1 MNRQLLKD
9 SFGWGFILWLI
20 GYILGIVL
28 FFVLPS
34 SLIGWDIM
42 PIGVVVTLWVL
53 MRRVTVNLLQHFVM
67 LAGAW
72 TVIAVV
78 LDYVFQPIT
87 RRESTNDGEYSA
99 GHRVISGGSPSRR
112 PIAGKSPARRGEG
125 AAAGAATPGMGIWSK
140 Y

>member
-9 SFGWGFILWLI
+9 SLGWGFILWLI

-34 SLIGWDIM
+34 SLIGWAIM

-53 MRRVTVNLLQHFVM
+53 MRRVNANRLHEFAI
-67 LAGAW
+67 LAGVW

-78 LDYVFQPIT
+78 FDYVLIVKAFSPP
-87 RRESTNDGEYSA
+87 DGYYKLDVYLYYVLTFAMPLAVGWWKTSKSSA
-99 GHRVISGGSPSRR
+99 TV
-112 PIAGKSPARRGEG
+112 AAR
-125 AAAGAATPGMGIWSK
+125 
-140 Y
+140 

>member
-34 SLIGWDIM
+34 SLIGWVIM
-42 PIGVVVTLWVL
+42 PIGVVATLWVL
-53 MRRVTVNLLQHFVM
+53 MRRVKVNLLQHFVM
-67 LAGAW
+67 LAGVW

-78 LDYVFQPIT
+78 LDYVFIVK
-87 RRESTNDGEYSA
+87 A
-99 GHRVISGGSPSRR
+99 F
-112 PIAGKSPARRGEG
+112 SPADGYYKLDVYVYYVLTFT
-125 AAAGAATPGMGIWSK
+125 TPLAVGWWKTSRSTRKVMA
-140 Y
+140 

>member
-34 SLIGWDIM
+34 SLIGWVIM

-53 MRRVTVNLLQHFVM
+53 MRRVKVNLLQHCVM
-67 LAGAW
+67 LAGVW

-78 LDYVFQPIT
+78 LDYVFIVK
-87 RRESTNDGEYSA
+87 A
-99 GHRVISGGSPSRR
+99 F
-112 PIAGKSPARRGEG
+112 SPADGYYKLDVYVYYVLTFT
-125 AAAGAATPGMGIWSK
+125 TPLAVGWWKTSRSTRKVMA
-140 Y
+140 